1 MEYEI
6 KFNVKINQE
15 LFEELYNAFNDANKY
30 GNIDKINRLEKIFQT
45 VMAEYW
51 KQVDDNKLN
60 EIKKIK
66 ESNIYVPKLILAP
79 DIEEANAVLIK
90 RAYEL
95 IESYKN

>member
-15 LFEELYNAFNDANKY
+15 LFEELYNAFSEADKY
-30 GNIDKINRLEKIFQT
+30 GNIDNINKLDKIFQI
-45 VMAEYW
+45 VMVEYW

-60 EIKKIK
+60 EIKQIK
-66 ESNIYVPKLILAP
+66 ELNTYAPKIIISP